1 MNQVYGY
8 IDCSKQSFHQKLDR
22 QLRQREREL
31 LLLPLIAELRQEHPG
46 VAAREL
52 YLILK
57 PEGIGRD
64 KFEALCFRN
73 GYKLPKGRS
82 FTRTTDSN
90 GVVRFPNL
98 VTGREVTC
106 INQVWSSDITYYQ
119 IGDKFFYLTFIIDQ
133 FSRMIVGFSVS
144 KTLLTEQTTLPAL
157 TMALQD
163 RKPPPG
169 LIFHSDGG
177 GQYYCKAFLKM
188 TEKQKIKNSM
198 CELAYENPYAERIN
212 GTIKNQYLKGYD
224 PKDFSSLKKMTA
236 RAVYNYNCV
245 KPHSSLNKLTP
256 VDFEKLRPAG
266 GSTPMIDN
274 FWYNGNSDQ
283 LSEKNYQSQVW
294 SKRVKKT
301 VNVF

>member
-1 MNQVYGY
+1 MNQVYNY
-8 IDCSKQSFHQKLDR
+8 IGCSKQSFHQKLNR
-22 QLRQREREL
+22 QLRQKEREL
-31 LLLPLIAELRQEHPG
+31 LLLPLISELRQEHPG
-46 VAAREL
+46 IAAREL

-57 PEGIGRD
+57 PQGIGRD
-64 KFEALCFRN
+64 KFEALCFKN
-73 GYKLPKGRS
+73 GYKLAKNKS

-98 VTGREVTC
+98 VAEREVTC

-144 KTLLTEQTTLPAL
+144 KTLLTEQTTLSAL
-157 TMALQD
+157 TMALQN
-163 RKPPPG
+163 RKPPTG

-177 GQYYCKAFLKM
+177 GQYYCKAFLKI
-188 TEKQKIKNSM
+188 TEKEKIKNSM
-198 CELAYENPYAERIN
+198 CEMAYENPYAERIN

-236 RAVYNYNCV
+236 RAVHNYNYV
-245 KPHSSLNKLTP
+245 KPHSSLNKLSP
-256 VDFEKLRPAG
+256 VNFEKLRPAG
-266 GSTPMIDN
+266 GSSPRIDT
-274 FWYNGNSDQ
+274 FCASINSDQ
-283 LSEKNYQSQVW
+283 LNQKNYQSEVR
-294 SKRVKKT
+294 SKQVKKT